1 MTMVTRHRRRPDE
14 RGRYWALCDVRGDQ
28 SAEGGLI
35 AAAARRAFCCI
46 TFHIS
51 AEVESE
57 FVGIHERW
65 RERAKV
71 VLRKGPDR
79 GSIKEPKTEKPSEN
93 RLRVATIRDQLS
105 PSRHLTFGAH
115 RQTAPGGRRC
125 DLLRAGLPA
134 ILFGRRPREC
144 GRTNLF
150 LDPQPASARPSNLF

>member
-35 AAAARRAFCCI
+35 EQPPGEHFVALHFTFLRRSSRSSSAFTNAGAREQKSC
-46 TFHIS
+46 S
-51 AEVESE
+51 
-57 FVGIHERW
+57 G
-65 RERAKV
+65 
-71 VLRKGPDR
+71 KGRIEDPSR
-79 GSIKEPKTEKPSEN
+79 NLKQQNPSEN

-134 ILFGRRPREC
+134 IWFGRRPREY
-144 GRTNLF
+144 GRANLF